1 VSRPRGAC
9 GGQRGSRASQ
19 PRGFCVGR
27 HKGLCRTAAPDSG
40 AGRLC
45 RPPRGCVR
53 RRPLSWP
60 RGSCV
65 GSCVG
70 RGAALE
76 SAAGL
81 LCRTAGR
88 RAHKDGNKN
97 PSSNLVDYGLC
108 VETGMSVSAAGLL
121 CRPRKGCVGRRR
133 LSRPQRASTGYGKKD
148 PSANLAN

>member
-1 VSRPRGAC
+1 MSVSAAGLLVSA
-9 GGQRGSRASQ
+9 AE
-19 PRGFCVGR
+19 
-27 HKGLCRTAAPDSG
+27 GLCRTAALESAAGLLCRTAGLQGFAAAGLLRRPPQG
-40 AGRLC
+40 AVSATGLLC

-97 PSSNLVDYGLC
+97 PSANLVDC
-108 VETGMSVSAAGLL
+108 VSKLACL
-121 CRPRKGCVGRRR
+121 CRPRGFCVGLRGAV
-133 LSRPQRASTGYGKKD
+133 SDGGA
-148 PSANLAN
+148 